1 MPPVWRGITVA
12 AALTIGLS
20 IWDLMGRAA
29 YSAFMAASVL
39 SVCAVVLVG
48 VLVSLRMRAIA

>member
-1 MPPVWRGITVA
+1 MTVV

-48 VLVSLRMRAIA
+48 VLVSLRLRAIA

>member
-1 MPPVWRGITVA
+1 MTVV

-39 SVCAVVLVG
+39 SVCAVVLVAALG
-48 VLVSLRMRAIA
+48 MLRLRGTA

>member
-1 MPPVWRGITVA
+1 
-12 AALTIGLS
+12 
-20 IWDLMGRAA
+20 MGRAA
-29 YSAFMAASVL
+29 YSAIMAASVL